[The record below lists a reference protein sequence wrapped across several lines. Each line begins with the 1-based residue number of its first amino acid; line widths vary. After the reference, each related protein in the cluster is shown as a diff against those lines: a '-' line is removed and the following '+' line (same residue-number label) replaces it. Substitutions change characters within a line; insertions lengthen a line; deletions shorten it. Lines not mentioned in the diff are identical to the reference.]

1 VSTIQN
7 SEHVFDGASNHHA
20 LHEGRTAE
28 HDAIALDE
36 SIAQHEQL
44 VAKAVDVAG
53 VLAQEARAADT
64 GRRLTERAVAAI
76 TEAGLMRLFTPQ
88 RLGGYEARPS
98 TLFEVCYELGRGC
111 CSASWVTSVLNMGNY
126 MIAHFPESAQDDVW
140 GGNRDTRTAL
150 IIAPS
155 RANVERVE
163 GGVVVTGEW
172 AYASGSLHAEWVGAL
187 IPKGVDTDD
196 DSINL
201 VLMPTKELEIRD
213 TWHIAGMRGT
223 GSNTVVANKLF
234 IPRHRI
240 TPYAPIVRG
249 MSELRPP
256 SRRHRLYSGAYSGL
270 LSIGLLGPQLGAM
283 ETALQLVRDQAHER
297 RVASSTFKSQA
308 VSPAFQTDLA
318 EAALMIDGAR
328 LHAQRIV
335 EDVEHHAL
343 AGVLPD
349 EISRSRF
356 RMESTRVTRL
366 CREAIDRL
374 MTAYGSAAF
383 MESNPLQLIWRDINV
398 ASRHAGFGMGVPQ
411 LVYGRALV
419 GLDPREISYLV

>member
-1 VSTIQN
+1 MSTIQTSQCTTREMTDERTLQEGN
-7 SEHVFDGASNHHA
+7 SAG
-20 LHEGRTAE
+20 

-36 SIAQHEQL
+36 SVIEHEQL
-44 VAKAVDVAG
+44 VAKAAEVAS
-53 VLAQEARAADT
+53 VLAEESRAADT
-64 GRRLTERAVAAI
+64 GRRLTERAVDAL
-76 TEAGLMRLFTPQ
+76 TEAGLMRLFTPR
-88 RLGGYEARPS
+88 RLGGYEAGPA
-98 TLFEVCYELGRGC
+98 TLFDVCYELGRGC

-126 MIAHFPESAQDDVW
+126 MIAHFPESTQDDVW

-155 RANVERVE
+155 RAQVERVD

-172 AYASGSLHAEWVGAL
+172 AYASGSLHAEWIGAL
-187 IPKGVDTDD
+187 IPKGVDADD
-196 DSINL
+196 ETINL
-201 VLMPTKELEIRD
+201 VLMPMSALEVRD
-213 TWHIAGMRGT
+213 SWHVTGMRGT
-223 GSNTVVANKLF
+223 GSNTVVANRLF
-234 IPRHRI
+234 IPRHRV
-240 TPYAPIVRG
+240 TPYAPIVQGR
-249 MSELRPP
+249 SRPP
-256 SRRHRLYSGAYSGL
+256 SERHRLYSGAFSGL
-270 LSIGLLGPQLGAM
+270 LSIGLLGPQLGAIV
-283 ETALQLVRDQAHER
+283 TALELVRDQAHER

-318 EAALMIDGAR
+318 EASMMIDGAQ
-328 LHAQRIV
+328 LHARRIV
-335 EDVEHHAL
+335 ETVEHHAL

-349 EISRSRF
+349 EVTRSRF

-383 MESNPLQLIWRDINV
+383 MESNPLQLIWRDLNV
-398 ASRHAGFGMGVPQ
+398 ASRHAGFGMGIPQ